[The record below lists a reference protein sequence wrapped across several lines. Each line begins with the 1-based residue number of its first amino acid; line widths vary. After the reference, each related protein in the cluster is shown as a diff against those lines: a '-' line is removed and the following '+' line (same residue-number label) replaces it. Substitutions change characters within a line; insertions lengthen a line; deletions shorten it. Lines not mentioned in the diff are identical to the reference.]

1 MFRSTKYISCKS
13 SSPVI
18 ITLREN
24 FKEIYNIVVF
34 ICNLLTQPFRMI
46 KWSEDFFSVSD
57 NSSSRTRKYA
67 NRKRQPLIWLSH
79 TQVVWTDG
87 CSSEWVS
94 KSFKRLDVFN
104 KQVSKSFERL
114 DAFIERVSKLFK
126 RMDAFTKRVSKSF
139 ERLDVSIEQVI
150 KPFERTQIFL
160 NGWPRSF
167 ERMQISFKRLSNGF

>member
-1 MFRSTKYISCKS
+1 MFRRAKYIFCKS

-18 ITLREN
+18 ITLREV

-34 ICNLLTQPFRMI
+34 ICNLLTQRFRLF
-46 KWSEDFFSVSD
+46 KWSEGFFSVSD
-57 NSSSRTRKYA
+57 IIKNTRVHEQEKTTA
-67 NRKRQPLIWLSH
+67 RMLSH

-87 CSSEWVS
+87 CSSERVS

-104 KQVSKSFERL
+104 KRVSKSFERL
-114 DAFIERVSKLFK
+114 DVFIERVSKSFE

-139 ERLDVSIEQVI
+139 KWLDVSIERVI
-150 KPFERTQIFL
+150 KPFERMHIFL

-167 ERMQISFKRLSNGF
+167 ERMQISFKRLSNRF